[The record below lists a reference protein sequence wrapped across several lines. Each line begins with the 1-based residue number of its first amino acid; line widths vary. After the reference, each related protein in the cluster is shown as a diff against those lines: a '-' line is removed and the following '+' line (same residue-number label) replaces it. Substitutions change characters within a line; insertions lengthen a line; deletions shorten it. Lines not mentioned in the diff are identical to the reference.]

1 LGAIFFVGSVTWVGG
16 MAIYVNLYGDLRNF
30 MPGEIFQKKGRDQA
44 SVRLRRRDEVIFC
57 VE

>member
-1 LGAIFFVGSVTWVGG
+1 VTWVGG